1 MKKELEEEKQYN
13 LEILPKQENSDIWKE
28 SNLSVSD
35 TNIDQDKISS
45 KAMLTEGFT
54 ASDKVQFIM
63 MQMGPGVKQMCK
75 WV

>member
-28 SNLSVSD
+28 SNLSVSN
-35 TNIDQDKISS
+35 TNIEQDKISS

>member
-28 SNLSVSD
+28 SNLSVSN
-35 TNIDQDKISS
+35 TNIEQDKISS
-45 KAMLTEGFT
+45 KAMLR
-54 ASDKVQFIM
+54 DLLQVQFIM

>member
-1 MKKELEEEKQYN
+1 MKKDLEEEKQYN

-28 SNLSVSD
+28 SNLSVSN
-35 TNIDQDKISS
+35 TNIEQDKISS
-45 KAMLTEGFT
+45 KAMLR
-54 ASDKVQFIM
+54 DLLQVQFIM